1 MLVGNAITGNG
12 TVPAGGAAA
21 QVLGKNSTTDYDLG
35 WTTPAGGGNVSTSG
49 TITTGQYARWAS
61 GTTIESVAAA
71 TVKSDLVL
79 TKGDVGLS
87 VVTNDVQTKAAIVP
101 NTIPSAGQLMV
112 GNAGGT
118 AFAPVTLTGAS
129 LSAAGALSS
138 IANASLANS
147 SITIAGTAV
156 SLGGSIF
163 LNTIMGVTVST
174 VGLNFL
180 DLVNPGAITFPKITA
195 VNDVV
200 AESAATYRTSLGAT
214 TVGGNLFTLGTPGIT
229 GFVKVTT
236 ISGATTVEDPPT
248 MRTTLGLVIGTNVQ
262 AWDTDLDTW
271 ASVTPTS
278 GIQTWLATPNS
289 ANLRGA
295 LTDENGTGA
304 ALFSGATSPDFTT
317 GITIGGAAASG
328 KVLQGDGTK
337 FTAST
342 PTWPTAA
349 GTAGKMVQSNGSNF
363 VTTTETYA
371 APGASG
377 NVMQS
382 DGTNWTSVAEPLLAV
397 NASAAGAVGF
407 AANQTIAGSVIT
419 IPAGAWKTNG
429 QYHCVFDMT
438 KTAAGTAAI
447 AINVHMGTLGTT
459 SDAIVGTMTLP
470 AGTAAADT
478 GLFDVY
484 ATFKSIGSGTSA
496 LLTLY
501 TRVDKL
507 ATSTGLVNNGLTIAI
522 IGTASSGFDSTTQ
535 TKISLG
541 FNGGATFSGTN
552 ALTQTE
558 YKQ

>member
-12 TVPAGGAAA
+12 TVPAGGAAGA
-21 QVLGKNSTTDYDLG
+21 VLGKNSTTDYDLG

-87 VVTNDVQTKAAIVP
+87 AVTNDVQTKAAIVP

-118 AFAPVTLTGAS
+118 AFAAVTLTGAS

-156 SLGGSIF
+156 SLGGSIL

-214 TVGGNLFTLGTPGIT
+214 TVGNNVFTINTPGVT
-229 GFVKVTT
+229 GFLKIAT

-271 ASVTPTS
+271 ATITP
-278 GIQTWLATPNS
+278 ATGVGTFLITPSS
-289 ANLRGA
+289 ANLRAA

-304 ALFSGATSPDFTT
+304 ALFSGATQPDFTT
-317 GITIGGAAASG
+317 GFTIGGAGTAN
-328 KVLQGDGTK
+328 KMMKGDGTRY
-337 FTAST
+337 APS
-342 PTWPTAA
+342 
-349 GTAGKMVQSNGSNF
+349 
-363 VTTTETYA
+363 TETFD
-371 APGASG
+371 APGAV
-377 NVMQS
+377 NNIMVS
-382 DGTNWTSVAEPLLAV
+382 DGVNWKSKPDILT
-397 NASAAGAVGF
+397 GAVTAQLVP
-407 AANQTIAGSVIT
+407 AAAESYLTALGITFPAGSLT
-419 IPAGAWKTNG
+419 AGTTYKG
-429 QYHCVFDMT
+429 KIYIT
-438 KTAAGTAAI
+438 KTAAGTAGMI
-447 AINVHMGTLGTT
+447 INIRIGTLGTN
-459 SDAIVGTMTLP
+459 SDALIFNGTMA
-470 AGTAAADT
+470 AGTAVADT
-478 GLFDVY
+478 GTIEWVWILRTTGAS
-484 ATFKSIGSGTSA
+484 ATSEIQLTLMHNATTTGLWNTGAIPITVGSPTACTTFNSATPTKIGITITGGTSFA
-496 LLTLY
+496 
-501 TRVDKL
+501 
-507 ATSTGLVNNGLTIAI
+507 GTIDV
-522 IGTASSGFDSTTQ
+522 ASSELN
-535 TKISLG
+535 I
-541 FNGGATFSGTN
+541 A
-552 ALTQTE
+552 
-558 YKQ
+558 